1 MPGLSYLLFL
11 LYLVLFIWLLRKIP
25 FFRNSGLTPTQVQIV
40 FLLKVF
46 AGILYGWV
54 GIYYSTRLDPVDTWW
69 LHYKGLEEQALLHR
83 DPHAFFSDLLRN
95 NYSHGFGRF
104 LSSRNSWWNDLHT
117 SLFIKCLALLDELT
131 QGHYFV
137 NVLFFAFA
145 TMAGPVALF
154 RIFNQVYPGRKAA
167 VFIGAFL
174 VPSYLFWTSGIFR
187 DAPVALA
194 LGMILYCFFMGL
206 RDRWKLK
213 YVLTILAGLL
223 LLLVFRNY
231 LVVVL
236 LPALLAWWAS
246 ARSRFHPLLLFGV
259 TYIVYGILFF
269 CTRYAVPVLDFP
281 QMAVEKQEDFFTL
294 VGNSMIAVPK
304 LQATAASF
312 AANTPHALS
321 LLLLRPWPGDV
332 YNTFILLACIE
343 TYLLLGLCAWWLL
356 RRQRGGRTEPFVAFC
371 LFFSLTLFLMIG
383 FTVNFLGPMVR
394 YRSLVLP
401 LLVTPMLGT
410 LPPFRKASKHITK
423 NII

>member
-1 MPGLSYLLFL
+1 MSYLLFL
-11 LYLVLFIWLLRKIP
+11 LYLFLFIWLLQKIP
-25 FFRNSGLTPTQVQIV
+25 FFRNSGLTQRQVQIV

-54 GIYYSTRLDPVDTWW
+54 GIYYSSKGQIVDTWW
-69 LHYKGLEEQALLHR
+69 LHYQGLKEQELLHTS
-83 DPHAFFSDLLRN
+83 PSKFVYDLFRN

-104 LSSRNSWWNDLHT
+104 LSSRNSWWNDLH
-117 SLFIKCLALLDELT
+117 SNLFIKCLALLNEIT
-131 QGHYFV
+131 GGHYFV

-145 TMAGPVALF
+145 TMAGPVGLF
-154 RIFNQVYPGRKAA
+154 RIFHQLYPQRKGL
-167 VFIGAFL
+167 VFAGAFL

-206 RDRWKLK
+206 RDRWKLR
-213 YVLTILAGLL
+213 YMLTIVIGLL
-223 LLLVFRNY
+223 ILLVFRNY

-236 LPALLAWWAS
+236 LPALFAWWLA
-246 ARSRFHPLLLFGV
+246 ARFKYHPLLVFGV
-259 TYIVYGILFF
+259 IYTVYGLLFF
-269 CTRYAVPVLDFP
+269 CTRYFIPALNFP

-294 VGNSMIAVPK
+294 VGNSMIAAPR

-312 AANTPHALS
+312 LANAPHAFS
-321 LLLLRPWPGDV
+321 LLLLRPWPADV
-332 YNTFILLACIE
+332 YNGFILLASLE
-343 TYLLLGLCAWWLL
+343 TYFLLGLFLWWIWKH
-356 RRQRGGRTEPFVAFC
+356 RNGRTDVFVAFC

-383 FTVNFLGPMVR
+383 FTVNFLGAMVR

-410 LPPFRKASKHITK
+410 ILLPKRRRNTL
-423 NII
+423 

>member
-1 MPGLSYLLFL
+1 MSYLLFL
-11 LYLVLFIWLLRKIP
+11 LYLLLFVWLLRKIP
-25 FFRNSGLTPTQVQIV
+25 FFRNSGLSQTQVQIV

-54 GIYYSTRLDPVDTWW
+54 GIYYSQKGQIVDTWW
-69 LHYKGLEEQALLHR
+69 LHYQGLKEGALLHR
-83 DPHAFFSDLLRN
+83 DPHAFFTDLLRN

-104 LSSRNSWWNDLHT
+104 LSSRNSWWNDLH
-117 SLFIKCLALLDELT
+117 SNLFIKCLALLDEIT
-131 QGHYFV
+131 RGHYFV

-154 RIFNQVYPGRKAA
+154 RIFHQLYPGRKAA
-167 VFIGAFL
+167 VFVGAFL

-206 RDRWKLK
+206 RDRWKAK
-213 YVLTILAGLL
+213 YVVTIIAGLL

-236 LPALLAWWAS
+236 LPALLAWWVA
-246 ARSRFHPLLLFGV
+246 ARSRAHPLLVFGI
-259 TYIVYGILFF
+259 TYAVYGLLFF

-294 VGNSMIAVPK
+294 VGNSMIPAPK
-304 LQATAASF
+304 LQPTAWSF
-312 AANTPHALS
+312 LTNAPHALS

-332 YNTFILLACIE
+332 YNSFILLACIE
-343 TYLLLGLCAWWLL
+343 TYVLLGLFGWWLL
-356 RRQRGGRTEPFVAFC
+356 R
-371 LFFSLTLFLMIG
+371 
-383 FTVNFLGPMVR
+383 
-394 YRSLVLP
+394 
-401 LLVTPMLGT
+401 
-410 LPPFRKASKHITK
+410 
-423 NII
+423 